1 MKAPCA
7 VVELAEKKKAAAGKN
22 KPRDVEGGAPLVLC
36 KKKETAAG
44 KDKPLVVEG
53 CCAEKRKL
61 LREKMNRWTL
71 RIVVQKKGNCCGKK

>member
-1 MKAPCA
+1 VLLLSWRK
-7 VVELAEKKKAAAGKN
+7 KKKAAAGKN

-36 KKKETAAG
+36 RKKETAAG
-44 KDKPLVVEG
+44 KNKPLDVED